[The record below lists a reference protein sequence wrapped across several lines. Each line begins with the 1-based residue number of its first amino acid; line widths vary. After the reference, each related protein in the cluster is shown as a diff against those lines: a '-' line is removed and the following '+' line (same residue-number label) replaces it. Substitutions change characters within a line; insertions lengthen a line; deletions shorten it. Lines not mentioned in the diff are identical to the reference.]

1 MPRGAGRV
9 RVVRVETARALSLG
23 FETAQAR
30 ALGFE
35 QTRDADDGRVV
46 VEEREHLDCPRQRAQ
61 KGPGGTPRTQ
71 SLGGLLPMQHVGG
84 LLRVWNLFHA
94 AVVVAFR

>member
-1 MPRGAGRV
+1 V
-9 RVVRVETARALSLG
+9 RVASVETARALSLG

-30 ALGFE
+30 TLGFE

-61 KGPGGTPRTQ
+61 ERPGGTPRTQ
-71 SLGGLLPMQHVGG
+71 SLGGLLPVQHVGG
-84 LLRVWNLFHA
+84 LLRVWNLFDTAVA
-94 AVVVAFR
+94 AAFR